1 MAVLDEHN
9 LGNELKRWFDTSIIL
24 PDTLDF
30 SDTKVF
36 RDVLDVFRDDY
47 RRYYEYSSQ
56 INLKELLL
64 RTELVGILLYRLSRA
79 YYLAGNE
86 GVAQKYSLLGRFLA
100 GFEIYY
106 SADIGRA
113 LKINHGL
120 GMVIGARVVIG
131 NNALLH
137 QNVTFGDRKGGRP
150 VLKDHVTVYAGAKV
164 LGKILVGNH
173 AILAANCVCITDV
186 PDHTTVA
193 GIPARSITQ
202 NKK

>member
-1 MAVLDEHN
+1 MTFLDEHN
-9 LGNELKRWFDTSIIL
+9 LGLELKRWFNTSIIVS
-24 PDTLDF
+24 DTINF
-30 SDTKVF
+30 SDTTMF
-36 RDVLDVFRDDY
+36 RQVLDVFWDDY
-47 RRYYEYSSQ
+47 QRYYESSSR
-56 INLKELLL
+56 IDLNEVLL
-64 RTELVGILLYRLSRA
+64 RTELVGILLYRLARA

-86 GVAQKYSLLGRFLA
+86 SVAQKYSLLGRFLS

-113 LKINHGL
+113 LKIHHGL

-150 VLKDHVTVYAGAKV
+150 VLRDYVTVYAGAKV
-164 LGKILVGNH
+164 LGKITVGHH
-173 AILAANCVCITDV
+173 AVLAANCVCIADV

-193 GIPARSITQ
+193 GIPAKIITQ